1 MSTTA
6 KNAIIKAKIDGVVS
20 ELLVK
25 TNAANVY
32 VDGDTTTLATKLSSI
47 IADIATKASTEELTN
62 GLAGKAD
69 SSHTHA
75 QSEVTGLADTL
86 AGKSDVGHKHNLAD
100 INEVQ
105 VMGNTLTLVEQAE
118 ASSNMTRFPGYVN
131 LADTAGNRTV
141 LTVNGT
147 AYNSSTGATTNDD
160 GYSYTLVV
168 SNSEGTSYTLTY
180 NQADAY
186 TAITP
191 AISAGATYKLTTL
204 VKIPVINEKYIDS
217 AVVRNADLTSA
228 LAGKANASHTHA
240 QSEITGLTDALAL
253 LASKESVTSAIDD
266 LRQEMLG
273 DAPVDAYNTFTE
285 LAAYI
290 AEHKEV
296 SDALTAAIGNKA
308 DKATTLAGYGI
319 TDAYTTTQVDTK
331 ISEAIQTATGG
342 ESAASVKLAL
352 DNYKTSNDGRVN
364 ALEADTHTHAN
375 KNVLDGIS
383 ADKVTA
389 WDAKAK
395 VYYSAE
401 EPANLT
407 ENDLWVQIVE

>member
-6 KNAIIKAKIDGVVS
+6 KNAILKAKIDGVIS

-32 VDGDTTTLATKLSSI
+32 VDGDTTTLATKLASI
-47 IADIATKASTEELTN
+47 IADIATKASTEELTA

-75 QSEVTGLADTL
+75 QSDVTGLADAL
-86 AGKSDVGHKHNLAD
+86 AGKSDVGHKHKLAD
-100 INEVQ
+100 INEVSTT
-105 VMGNTLTLVEQAE
+105 GTNRTLVAQAT
-118 ASSNMTRFPGYVN
+118 AASNMTKFPSIASIG
-131 LADTAGNRTV
+131 LTAGNYTT
-141 LTVNGT
+141 LTINDV
-147 AYNSSTGATTNDD
+147 AYVSSTGATTND
-160 GYSYTLVV
+160 GGMSYTLVV
-168 SNSEGTSYTLTY
+168 SNSEGSTYTLTE
-180 NQADAY
+180 NVMDAV
-186 TAITP
+186 TNITP
-191 AISAGATYKLTTL
+191 AISSGSTYKLTTL
-204 VKIPVINEKYIDS
+204 STTPIILEANIDPS
-217 AVVRNADLTSA
+217 IVRDSELTTA
-228 LAGKANASHTHA
+228 LAGKANTSHTHA

-253 LASKESVTSAIDD
+253 LASTESVTAAIDD

-273 DAPVDAYNTFTE
+273 DTPVEAYNTFTE

-296 SDALTAAIGNKA
+296 SDALTAAVGKKA

-319 TDAYTTTQVDTK
+319 NDAYTKTQVDTK
-331 ISEAIQTATGG
+331 ISEAIETATGG

-352 DNYKTSNDGRVN
+352 DNYKTNNDARVG

-375 KNVLDGIS
+375 KTVLDGIS